1 MTQKYYVK
9 RLLPIY
15 YEAIKSIHKIDNKPQ
30 LLQEDSDPS
39 HSIRKYRLAQEYKV
53 ATGVQNLSHPTQS
66 PDLNPI
72 EGIQAIIKQRL
83 QRRVFDSENEIKEAL
98 QEE

>member
-1 MTQKYYVK
+1 VE

-15 YEAIKSIHKIDNKPQ
+15 CEAIKSMREIDDKLW

-39 HSIRKYRLAQEYKV
+39 HRIRKYGLAQEYKV
-53 ATGVQNLSHPTQS
+53 AANVQNLSYPAQS

-72 EGIQAIIKQRL
+72 EGIWAIIK
-83 QRRVFDSENEIKEAL
+83 
-98 QEE
+98 